1 MGSWLYK
8 PWDSRI
14 PQFQTNPTSLVLNNM
29 AVSGGKESSEPTFL
43 SFKTAKLKWFGR
55 AGLETQ
61 RQLGLFWVVFTFVFL
76 GAQSANMIQHVHL
89 QRTSIKEP
97 NGHIT
102 NPRLTLQC
110 NHVKKTVS
118 PNRLQKVWLFRKAF

>member
-14 PQFQTNPTSLVLNNM
+14 PQFQTNPTGLVLNNM

-61 RQLGLFWVVFTFVFL
+61 RQLVFL
-76 GAQSANMIQHVHL
+76 GAQSANMLICKGPQ
-89 QRTSIKEP
+89 S
-97 NGHIT
+97 
-102 NPRLTLQC
+102 
-110 NHVKKTVS
+110 KK
-118 PNRLQKVWLFRKAF
+118 PMGILRILG